1 MPAGATIERAVLD
14 APVPRRPGDCPVEDW
29 LGFLGHRW
37 NALILWHLQEG
48 PRRHRALAAL
58 LPGVTPKVLSERLD
72 GLERRGLI
80 ERAVIAAFPR
90 GVAYALAP
98 AGRDLVAILDQ
109 LELWS
114 RWAQPPAPPF
124 TAAAAPP

>member
-1 MPAGATIERAVLD
+1 MPAGAAVERAALD

-37 NALILWHLQEG
+37 NALILWHLQG
-48 PRRHRALAAL
+48 GFRRHQALAAL

-80 ERAVIAAFPR
+80 ERAVIAGFPR
-90 GVAYALAP
+90 GVAYTLAP

-114 RWAQPPAPPF
+114 RQARLPAPQPPDA
-124 TAAAAPP
+124 